1 MRRSTTIVYLLL
13 LLVAVGAYYFINN
26 REKPADIAI
35 TVEPEDVVTYLFN
48 AEDGIP
54 TGIRIEAK
62 TGDVVEVVRNAD
74 GAWEL
79 IQPLEASADSA
90 SAEAAASQITTLR
103 IEDTIPDLDL
113 DVVGLKDSE
122 YTLIVTFG
130 DVERKAEIGVI
141 TPTESEYYVLS
152 PRGDI
157 VTVDKFS
164 IDGLLGLLTNPPYLE
179 TPTATQP
186 PTATETPLP
195 SSTPEAGTP
204 SPAASTPQP

>member
-1 MRRSTTIVYLLL
+1 MRRSTTIAYLLL

-26 REKPADIAI
+26 REEPADIAI
-35 TVEPEDVVTYLFN
+35 TFEPEDVVTYLFN

-62 TGDVVEVVRNAD
+62 TGEVVEVVRNAD

-122 YTLIVTFG
+122 YTLTVTFG

-179 TPTATQP
+179 TPTVTQP
-186 PTATETPLP
+186 PTETPLP

>member
-1 MRRSTTIVYLLL
+1 MRRSTVIFLLL
-13 LLVAVGAYYFINN
+13 FLISIGAYYFIKN
-26 REKPADIAI
+26 REEPAEIAI
-35 TVEPEDVVTYLFN
+35 TFEPQDIVTYLFN

-62 TGDVVEVVRNAD
+62 IGEVVEVVRNAE

-90 SAEAAASQITTLR
+90 SMEAAASQITTLR

-113 DVVGLKDSE
+113 DVVGLKEPE
-122 YTLIVTFG
+122 YTLTVIFG
-130 DVERKAEIGVI
+130 DMERKAEIGVI

-152 PRGDI
+152 PEGNV

-164 IDGLLGLLTNPPYLE
+164 IDELLGLLTNPPYSE
-179 TPTATQP
+179 TPTP
-186 PTATETPLP
+186 SPTATETPPP
-195 SSTPEAGTP
+195 SPTPEADTP
-204 SPAASTPQP
+204 TPTGSTPQP